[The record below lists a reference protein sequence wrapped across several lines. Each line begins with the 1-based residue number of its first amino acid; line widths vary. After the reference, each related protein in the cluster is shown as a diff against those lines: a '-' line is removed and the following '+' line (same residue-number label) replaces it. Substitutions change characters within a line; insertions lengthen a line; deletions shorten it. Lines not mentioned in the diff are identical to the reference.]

1 MRKLTYEDGKGRK
14 FLVEVPDNAP
24 ESHAKMGVRIGPP
37 DLAALALPLATEVRL
52 NNALFTRGLFTK
64 GDLHGRRTEMF
75 AALQAA
81 YRADVQVLDT
91 LYEGAT

>member
-1 MRKLTYEDGKGRK
+1 MRRTTFEDSKGRK

-24 ESHAKMGVRIGPP
+24 ESHAKMGVRVGPP
-37 DLAALALPLATEVRL
+37 DLASLNMPLATEVRL
-52 NNALFTRGLFTK
+52 NNALFERGLFTK
-64 GDLHGRRTEMF
+64 GDLQGRRQEMF

-81 YRADVQVLDT
+81 YRADVQVLDI